1 MTINEILQQ
10 EINRETKLIDTLR
23 DNDKLDDISKQEIRN
38 RVYDQYKYHQQM
50 LELELA

>member
-1 MTINEILQQ
+1 MTINEILKQ
-10 EINRETKLIDTLR
+10 EVNRETKLLDALR
-23 DNDKLDDISKQEIRN
+23 DNDKLDAKSKQEVRQ